1 MEQFKTL
8 VFVNNV
14 DKLLG
19 NYALIFQGAFGGCD
33 VPELMTMDATI
44 DKLKFMYAD
53 LDFSLVKM
61 ITLNVYPLN

>member
-8 VFVNNV
+8 VFVNDT

-33 VPELMTMDATI
+33 VPELMTMSATI
-44 DKLKFMYAD
+44 DRLKLLYTD
-53 LDFSLVKM
+53 LDFSLVKL
-61 ITLNVYPLN
+61 ITVKLSEI